1 MVSAFRPFGL
11 MGFEYGGSLFIQ
23 PFFLIWLLLFSFII
37 IKNVRQY
44 IENENS
50 PVLTVSATIVDKR
63 RRSHH
68 HQNHH
73 THSYHI
79 TFETQDG
86 EILELRVKRSEYY
99 ELEIGDRGLLTH
111 QGTRYHGFER

>member
-1 MVSAFRPFGL
+1 MH
-11 MGFEYGGSLFIQ
+11 LFVVIWFIL
-23 PFFLIWLLLFSFII
+23 FFYII
-37 IKNVRQY
+37 VKNIAQF

-50 PVLTVSATIVDKR
+50 PVLTVSAVIVDKR

-79 TFETQDG
+79 AFETQDG
-86 EILELRVKRSEYY
+86 ELLELRVRRSEYY
-99 ELEIGDRGLLTH
+99 ELEIGDRGMLTH
-111 QGTRYHGFER
+111 QGTRYQGFER